1 MGTQPGCTVRAGQR
15 AAGSPQ
21 QHVLTNPP
29 PGCQHGRQGLT
40 VGQAVPFVAQIE
52 KDRSE
57 VSEDRR
63 SHKQVQDTGK
73 PPFAGPLRSV
83 SQPPKAEA
91 KAKAAERFFSDGILS
106 AGSQPGCPDAPP
118 PPLEAAPN
126 LRLAPG
132 TGTGTPSCSDISSLC
147 CCAAARPTGQHGALT
162 DLYAQRPKHFLQS
175 PPPPPPRCSSLKLLP
190 YGKYLESS
198 RHSSSQEQV
207 KYWP

>member
-118 PPLEAAPN
+118 PPVGSGPKPAPCPRHWDRHTQL
-126 LRLAPG
+126 LR
-132 TGTGTPSCSDISSLC
+132 
-147 CCAAARPTGQHGALT
+147 
-162 DLYAQRPKHFLQS
+162 HFLPVLLRCCS
-175 PPPPPPRCSSLKLLP
+175 AHRATWGPHRPVCTETKAFPAIPPPPHRCSSLKLLP

>member
-29 PGCQHGRQGLT
+29 PGCQRGRQGLT

-52 KDRSE
+52 KDGSK

-118 PPLEAAPN
+118 PPRWMRPQTCALPPALGQAHPAAQTFP
-126 LRLAPG
+126 P
-132 TGTGTPSCSDISSLC
+132 
-147 CCAAARPTGQHGALT
+147 CAAALLLGPRGNMGPSQTCMHRDQSISCNPT
-162 DLYAQRPKHFLQS
+162 
-175 PPPPPPRCSSLKLLP
+175 PPPQMFFSQTSSLRQIFGVQQAFLIA
-190 YGKYLESS
+190 GTS
-198 RHSSSQEQV
+198 
-207 KYWP
+207 